1 MKRVILLLSCLLVAG
16 VSNAQKSDYSK
27 SPKATRFVAYNA
39 GVFPESGYDSMPDVA
54 RMMRELS
61 ADAVAICE
69 MDSCNRRHSTFQ
81 TEDFQKYLGTG
92 WDYRYASAMHW
103 NGGSYGTGVVTSKII
118 INSFD
123 IKLLKGDRYE
133 PRVCVVAETPE
144 YVIASVYLDHSNDSV
159 RVEQAEVITNDL
171 LKRYKASRKPVF
183 LCGDLN
189 ADPQSQTLKCFSKD
203 WKIISRPD
211 PTYPSDN
218 PEECV
223 DYILVMKNKARYK
236 VVKTAVCTELDSVD
250 VTGTSDHLP
259 VFVDVVI
266 K

>member
-1 MKRVILLLSCLLVAG
+1 
-16 VSNAQKSDYSK
+16 
-27 SPKATRFVAYNA
+27 
-39 GVFPESGYDSMPDVA
+39 
-54 RMMRELS
+54 
-61 ADAVAICE
+61 
-69 MDSCNRRHSTFQ
+69 
-81 TEDFQKYLGTG
+81 
-92 WDYRYASAMHW
+92 
-103 NGGSYGTGVVTSKII
+103 
-118 INSFD
+118 
-123 IKLLKGDRYE
+123 LKGDRYE

-144 YVIASVYLDHSNDSV
+144 YVIASVHLDHSNDAV
-159 RVEQAEVITNDL
+159 RVEQTEVITNDL

-203 WKIISRPD
+203 WKIISRLD

-218 PEECV
+218 PEECI